1 MKNGLLGTATAL
13 ALSCGAAFAA
23 DIELKVTTDSGF
35 SDSPSGIAIANWAK
49 AIEEG
54 SDGDIEVKVFY
65 QDELGT
71 QLEVF
76 DLLVAGEVDL
86 MLAWPSTT
94 YDKRIGVVTTPFMVS
109 SWEEATAALRP
120 DGWANSII
128 NEVFAGIGLKYLGA
142 WPEGFAGVATRGKY
156 ATTIE
161 GASDIKVRTAPYF
174 PNPESL
180 QAMGY
185 QTEVI
190 EWGETYTSIQTGL
203 VDGDSG
209 NVIYWDFEYFG
220 DLLDYFVHTKH
231 KFGTGSILAS
241 SGSFDELSP
250 EHQQL
255 VVDTATEMMEDQ
267 FAAAKA
273 EDERNIARAIEG
285 GMEYIELS
293 EEESAE
299 LKKAVR
305 SKVWPLMDENIGSEI
320 MDQIRAHAK

>member
-1 MKNGLLGTATAL
+1 MKRTILTSIAAL
-13 ALSCGAAFAA
+13 AVSSATAFAA

-54 SDGDIEVKVFY
+54 SDGEIEVQVFY

-76 DLLVAGEVDL
+76 DLFVAGEVDL

-109 SWEEATAALRP
+109 SWEEATEALRP

-128 NEVFAGIGLKYLGA
+128 NDVFAGIGLKYLGA

-156 ATTIE
+156 ATTID

-209 NVIYWDFEYFG
+209 NVIYWDYEYFG

-231 KFGTGSILAS
+231 KFGTGSILANLNN
-241 SGSFDELSP
+241 FEELSE
-250 EHQQL
+250 EHQAL
-255 VVDTATEMMEDQ
+255 IVETAETMMEEQ
-267 FAAAKA
+267 FASARA
-273 EDERNIARAIEG
+273 EDQRNIERAVAD
-285 GMEYIELS
+285 GMEYIELT
-293 EEESAE
+293 EEESAA
-299 LKKAVR
+299 LKEAVR
-305 SKVWPLMDENIGSEI
+305 TQVWPLIEESVGSEI
-320 MDQIRAHAK
+320 MEQIRAHAK

>member
-1 MKNGLLGTATAL
+1 MKSKFLGAATAL
-13 ALSCGAAFAA
+13 ALSCSVAFAG
-23 DIELKVTTDSGF
+23 DVELKVTTDSGF
-35 SDSPSGIAIANWAK
+35 PDSPSGMAIAAWAK

-54 SDGDIEVKVFY
+54 SNGEIEVKVFY

-109 SWEEATAALRP
+109 SWEEATDALRP
-120 DGWANSII
+120 GGWANSII
-128 NEVFAGIGLKYLGA
+128 DEVFAGIGLKYLGA
-142 WPEGFAGVATRGKY
+142 WPEGFAGIATRGKY

-161 GASDIKVRTAPYF
+161 GANDIKVRTAPYF

-209 NVIYWDFEYFG
+209 NVIYWDYEYFG

-241 SGSFDELSP
+241 KGSFDELSP
-250 EHQQL
+250 EHQKL
-255 VVDTATEMMEDQ
+255 VVDTATQMMEIQ
-267 FAAAKA
+267 FDAAQA
-273 EDERNIARAIEG
+273 EDDRNIARAIDG
-285 GMEYIELS
+285 GMKYIELS
-293 EEESAE
+293 EEETAA
-299 LKKAVR
+299 LKEVVR

-320 MDQIRAHAK
+320 MDKIRAHAK